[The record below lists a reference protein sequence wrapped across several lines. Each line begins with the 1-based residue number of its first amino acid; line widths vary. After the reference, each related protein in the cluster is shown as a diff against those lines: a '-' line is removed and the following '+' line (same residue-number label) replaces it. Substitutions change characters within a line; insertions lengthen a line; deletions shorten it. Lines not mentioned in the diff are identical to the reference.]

1 MMGQK
6 KFYIFFCRTFFI
18 PEKWRGN
25 GVNSVAER
33 QGNELM
39 AGQALDAL
47 VEALKTGSLHGGQ
60 FLSMPQLV
68 ETLGFPIAAVREAVK
83 QAGSFGL
90 MIIIPKRGVKVM
102 ETGPDITRDCL
113 DIRAILD
120 QEGARRLIRTGNR
133 LDLSALR
140 DAHLRIRDLAGN
152 RTVDNLTDMAIKTDL
167 SLHDFL
173 STGLFNPIAEDSYA
187 VNRIRIAIIQ
197 NSRPFVRNRILS
209 AMDEHLEIIDALQ
222 EQDAERAVHAIGVHY
237 ENTLEWWG
245 V

>member
-1 MMGQK
+1 M
-6 KFYIFFCRTFFI
+6 
-18 PEKWRGN
+18 
-25 GVNSVAER
+25 VER
-33 QGNELM
+33 LTNDLM
-39 AGQALDAL
+39 AGRALDAL
-47 VEALKTGSLHGGQ
+47 VEALKEGSLRGGQ
-60 FLSMPQLV
+60 FVSMPQLV
-68 ETLGFPIAAVREAVK
+68 KTLGFPIAAVREAVK

-90 MIIIPKRGVKVM
+90 ISIIPKRGVKVM
-102 ETGPDITRDCL
+102 ETGPDITRNCL

-120 QEGARRLIRTGNR
+120 QEGARRMIRSGR
-133 LDLSALR
+133 QLDLAALR
-140 DAHLRIRDLAGN
+140 DAHVRIRDLAEV
-152 RTVDNLTDMAIKTDL
+152 RSVDNLPEMAIRTDL

-222 EQDAERAVHAIGVHY
+222 EKDAERAVHAIGVHY